1 MGQICKSPS
10 CFFESKQK
18 TNYEEK
24 KEKIK
29 ATRSQKQNWKQIFCK
44 IKRIMESWKLF
55 TKSKL
60 QYFPKYPWSRK
71 AYKKTQASR
80 RKGESFIGFS

>member
-10 CFFESKQK
+10 CFFESKK
-18 TNYEEK
+18 KKNSEEK

-29 ATRSQKQNWKQIFCK
+29 ATRSQKQNWKQNLLQNK
-44 IKRIMESWKLF
+44 KNYGKWKLF

-60 QYFPKYPWSRK
+60 QYFPKILGAEKPIKGHKHRGEK
-71 AYKKTQASR
+71 GGAS
-80 RKGESFIGFS
+80 

>member
-1 MGQICKSPS
+1 MGQICKSPRF
-10 CFFESKQK
+10 FFESKQK
-18 TNYEEK
+18 TNSEE

-29 ATRSQKQNWKQIFCK
+29 ATRSQKQNWKQIFYK
-44 IKRIMESWKLF
+44 IKRIIESWKLF

-60 QYFPKYPWSRK
+60 QYFPKYHWSRK